1 MNNDSNKKPNTHDGL
16 INASLSVPFL
26 LATGN
31 MIPAAGALAIG
42 ALSDKIHK
50 AELEEKQKEWMNH
63 PNRYIQKTQNEI
75 QEEKRNNQ
83 DSEAVIKDIMNDANS
98 IQGNIVKGKRYNQ
111 EYISVMMKYPGMNA
125 TYANNTECDI
135 IFYSRV
141 GDLNGKRVKSH
152 CYYSAS
158 DFLARLRSDY
168 CSGIKKY
175 IITNS
180 KRNEGRW
187 MYTIDDGKSYVVCL

>member
-1 MNNDSNKKPNTHDGL
+1 MNNDSNKKLNTHDGL

-31 MIPAAGALAIG
+31 IVPAVGALVVG
-42 ALSDKIHK
+42 ALSDEIHK
-50 AELEEKQKEWMNH
+50 KEFEEKQIEWMNH
-63 PNRYIQKTQNEI
+63 PNRYIQKTQSEI
-75 QEEKRNNQ
+75 QEEEKNNQ
-83 DSEAVIKDIMNDANS
+83 DSESVIKEIMNDANL
-98 IQGNIVKGKRYNQ
+98 IQGNVIKGKGYNQ
-111 EYISVMMKYPGMNA
+111 EYIMVIMKHPGMNA
-125 TYANNTECDI
+125 SYANNTECDI
-135 IFYSRV
+135 MFCSKV